1 MRIRRVG
8 VCGTDMHILA
18 GKHPFLQYPRVM
30 GHELSGEIADA
41 NGSGRLRDGEA
52 VYVNP
57 YLSCGKCHACRRGRP
72 NCCMRIRVLGVHI
85 DGGLCDYLA
94 VPDANVFGAEGVSL
108 DQAAMLE
115 FLAIGAHA
123 VRRSRANGDDRLLVI
138 GAGPIGLGVV
148 ASVTRLGVDPVVL
161 DLRADRLD
169 FCRTDFGVSRTVLAD
184 ADAEAKL
191 ADLSGGD
198 FFDVV
203 FDATGNAASMDRGFG
218 FVGHGG
224 AYVLVSVVK
233 DTISFAD
240 PEFHKREMALL
251 GSRNA
256 LAADF
261 AEALEGLREGRI
273 PAAALNTHRGPLDAL
288 PELLPGWILPET
300 GVVKAIV
307 EL

>member
-1 MRIRRVG
+1 
-8 VCGTDMHILA
+8 
-18 GKHPFLQYPRVM
+18 
-30 GHELSGEIADA
+30 
-41 NGSGRLRDGEA
+41 
-52 VYVNP
+52 
-57 YLSCGKCHACRRGRP
+57 
-72 NCCMRIRVLGVHI
+72 MRIRVLGVQI

-94 VPDANVFGAEGVSL
+94 VPESNVFAAEGVSL
-108 DQAAMLE
+108 DQAAMVE

-123 VRRSRANGDDRLLVI
+123 VRRSGAGGGDRVLVV
-138 GAGPIGLGVV
+138 GAGPIGLGGV
-148 ASVTRLGVDPVVL
+148 ASITRLGVDPAVI
-161 DLRADRLD
+161 DLRVDRLD
-169 FCRTDFGVSRTVLAD
+169 FCRTHFQVSRTVLAG
-184 ADAEAKL
+184 ADAATAL
-191 ADLSGGD
+191 SDLTGGD

-203 FDATGNAASMDRGFG
+203 IDATGNAASMDQGFD
-218 FVGHGG
+218 FVAHGG

-261 AEALEGLREGRI
+261 AEALDGLRKGRI
-273 PAAALNTHRGPLDAL
+273 PSAALNTHRGPLDAL
-288 PELLPGWILPET
+288 PELLPGWILPGT